1 MGEINSTRP
10 DWRGKVFLVVEDEDH
25 NFAYINEILKKTRAT
40 IIRAIN
46 GIKAIELV
54 KQESIDLI
62 LMDIKLPEM
71 DGFKATVEIKKIKPS
86 IPIIA
91 QTAFAMENEKIA
103 CLKAGCDDYIV
114 KPFHPSKLLSGIMKY
129 LNYYV
134 DDGITADKG

>member
-1 MGEINSTRP
+1 MVEITSPKP
-10 DWRGKVFLVVEDEDH
+10 DWKGKVFLVVEDEDH
-25 NFAYINEILKKTRAT
+25 NFAYIQEILRKTQAT
-40 IIRAIN
+40 IIRAKN
-46 GIKAIELV
+46 GIRAIELV

-71 DGFKATVEIKKIKPS
+71 DGFKATIEIKKIKPS

-114 KPFHPSKLLSGIMKY
+114 KPFHPSKLLDGIKKY
-129 LNYYV
+129 LNYNI
-134 DDGITADKG
+134 GWLIN